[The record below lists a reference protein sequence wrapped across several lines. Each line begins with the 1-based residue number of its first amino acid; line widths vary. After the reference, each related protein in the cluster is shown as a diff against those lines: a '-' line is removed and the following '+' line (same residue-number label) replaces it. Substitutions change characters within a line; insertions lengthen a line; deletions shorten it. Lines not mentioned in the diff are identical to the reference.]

1 MGKSIWAVFC
11 GISEHL
17 QQAKR
22 IGGSGFLVIINPN
35 SCINHAFVIGV
46 DTAMLFISV
55 FILLCKSSNRSFSA
69 FPESRPSFLLRIL
82 SAVLNF
88 GLGLVYF
95 GLGLWLVFK
104 KLTTEKTIL
113 PLHVWLVNLFQG
125 LMWLVLG
132 LTACFRRQRTS
143 IVITLKFYSIMA
155 SVFGG
160 FLCSTSLWAA
170 IVEKEASVD
179 TILDMLVF
187 PGAISLLISS
197 FLGQRYD
204 ATDSG
209 DNHDAFYSP
218 LQGDEVETTN
228 WDDDDV
234 TPFAKAGLLSKVTF
248 WWLNP
253 LLRKGKKKTLE
264 QIDIPKLRRR
274 DQAGTCYYEFKEL
287 LSRRKPKGSSHS
299 PPVLSTLFLWQ
310 WKAISVAGVFA
321 LMKVLAMSAGP
332 LILMAFI
339 EVAEGEEAFK
349 NEGYA
354 LTAVLFLLKCIESVS
369 ERQWFFRM
377 RLIGVRVMSM
387 LSAAIYEKLLRLS
400 SVAKITH
407 GEVVGYVTVDAYRIG
422 EFPYWF
428 HQIWATSLQLCL
440 GLIVLYYCVGV
451 AAIAAVIVIILTVIG
466 NSPLAKL
473 QHKYQF
479 RFMVA
484 QDKMLQ
490 AITEALMNMKILKLY
505 AWESHFKR
513 VIEGLRGEEYRWIK
527 AVQIQKAYY
536 VVLFWSSPVLVPVAT
551 FGACYVLGIPLDASK
566 VFTFL
571 ATVRLIQEPVR
582 QLPDVVGS
590 FIDAWVALNRIT
602 RFLEAPEFQSRG
614 RAPIGNPEEGR
625 YSIYIRTTGI
635 SWDTGYIRPTLRDM
649 NLTVK
654 PGEKVAICGEVGAG
668 KTTLLATIL
677 GEVPNIDGIVRVYG
691 KTAYVSQTAWIQTGT
706 IRENILFGSAMD
718 QHRYQD
724 TLAKCSL
731 IKDLEMLP
739 FGDLTVIGER
749 GVNLSGGQKQRVQLA
764 RALYQNADIYLLDDP
779 FSAVDAHTAT
789 SLFNDYVMEAL
800 SGKTVL
806 LVTHQVDFLPDFD
819 SILIISDGEILR
831 AATYHELLVSSVEF
845 QCLVNAHET
854 AGVQKTNSKPSSF
867 SRNKIPNPEIQKL
880 DTNEQVNIKDQLI
893 KKEEKETGDTGLK
906 PYLQYL
912 RHGRGFL
919 YFSLSNLFLIVFIVG
934 LFVQNYWLAANLHNS
949 SITKPTMIMVYTA
962 IGCSLVIFLFLRS
975 SFQVLLGLGASRS
988 IFLSLLESLFRA
1000 PISFYDSTPLGRILS
1015 RVSSDLS
1022 LVDLDVSN
1030 RVIITVGGTIV
1041 TYFSFAVLA
1050 FFAWELF
1057 FVIIP
1062 MIYLI
1067 IVLQGYYFASAKELM
1082 RITGISK
1089 SAIASHVAE
1098 TAVGAMTIRAFGEE
1112 RQMSLKNLDLID
1124 KNASPFFHSFAATEW
1139 FIERLELICAV
1150 VLSASALFMIMLPH
1164 KDSASGF
1171 IGMALSY
1178 GLSLNL
1184 VLTATM
1190 QNQCLL
1196 ANMMIS
1202 VERLE
1207 QYMHI
1212 SCEAAEIIHE
1222 NRPGPDWP
1230 SVGRVEIHDLKVRY
1244 RPDAPLVLKGISCIF
1259 EGGWKVGIVGRT
1271 GSGKTTLINTLF
1283 RLVEPSEG
1291 KIIVDDVDISKIGLR
1306 DLRSHFGIIP
1316 QEPVLFGGSVRYNLD
1331 PLASHTDK
1339 EIWEVLEKCQ
1349 LKEVVQEKPEGLD
1362 SIVVQDGSNWSMGQ
1376 RQLICL
1382 GRALLKRHK
1391 VLVLDEA
1398 TASIDNATDT
1408 VIQRIIQTA
1417 FADCTVI
1424 TVAHRIPTV
1433 MDCTKVLAM
1442 CDGKIVEYDDPRKL
1456 MKEERSLFGQLVREY
1471 WSHTTNASKGGTTF
1485 T

>member
-1 MGKSIWAVFC
+1 MHASANLSTKSVYPSVLMILLETDTFNCYHTQPSSYLSQLTAMGKSIWAVFC

-880 DTNEQVNIKDQLI
+880 DTNEQVWGPPGPSSCHCWSHFSGHQYRSMIQLHW
-893 KKEEKETGDTGLK
+893 EGYSAE
-906 PYLQYL
+906 
-912 RHGRGFL
+912 
-919 YFSLSNLFLIVFIVG
+919 
-934 LFVQNYWLAANLHNS
+934 
-949 SITKPTMIMVYTA
+949 
-962 IGCSLVIFLFLRS
+962 
-975 SFQVLLGLGASRS
+975 
-988 IFLSLLESLFRA
+988 
-1000 PISFYDSTPLGRILS
+1000 
-1015 RVSSDLS
+1015 
-1022 LVDLDVSN
+1022 
-1030 RVIITVGGTIV
+1030 VIITVGGTIV

>member
-1 MGKSIWAVFC
+1 MTACRYFSPYLYDKMHASANLSTKSVYPSVLMILLETDTFNCYHTQPSSYLSQLTAMGKSIWAVFC

-1230 SVGRVEIHDLKVRY
+1230 SVGRVEIHDLKV
-1244 RPDAPLVLKGISCIF
+1244 
-1259 EGGWKVGIVGRT
+1259 
-1271 GSGKTTLINTLF
+1271 
-1283 RLVEPSEG
+1283 
-1291 KIIVDDVDISKIGLR
+1291 
-1306 DLRSHFGIIP
+1306 
-1316 QEPVLFGGSVRYNLD
+1316 
-1331 PLASHTDK
+1331 
-1339 EIWEVLEKCQ
+1339 LEKCQ

>member
-11 GISEHL
+11 GISEHM
-17 QQAKR
+17 QQAER
-22 IGGSGFLVIINPN
+22 INGSGFLVIFNPN

-46 DTAMLFISV
+46 DTAMLFLS
-55 FILLCKSSNRSFSA
+55 SSNRSFSA
-69 FPESRPSFLLRIL
+69 YPESRPSSLLRIL
-82 SAVLNF
+82 SAVLNC

-95 GLGLWLVFK
+95 GLGLWMVFK
-104 KLTTEKTIL
+104 KLTSQKTIF
-113 PLHVWLVNLFQG
+113 PLHGWLVNLFQG

-132 LTACFRRQRTS
+132 LTACFRRQRPS
-143 IVITLKFYSIMA
+143 IVITVKFYSIMA
-155 SVFGG
+155 SLFGG
-160 FLCSTSLWAA
+160 FLCSTSLWPA

-204 ATDSG
+204 ATGLD

-218 LQGDEVETTN
+218 LQGDKAETTN

-234 TPFAKAGLLSKVTF
+234 TPFPKAGLLIKEGVVKQKEAKGIIPFSSCS
-248 WWLNP
+248 LN
-253 LLRKGKKKTLE
+253 
-264 QIDIPKLRRR
+264 I
-274 DQAGTCYYEFKEL
+274 
-287 LSRRKPKGSSHS
+287 
-299 PPVLSTLFLWQ
+299 VLWQ
-310 WKAISVAGVFA
+310 WKAITVAGVFA
-321 LMKVLAMSAGP
+321 LMKVLAMSVGP

-339 EVAEGEEAFK
+339 VVAEGEEAFK
-349 NEGYA
+349 YEGYA

-387 LSAAIYEKLLRLS
+387 LSAAIYEKLLRLFCCQDHS
-400 SVAKITH
+400 W
-407 GEVVGYVTVDAYRIG
+407 IG

-440 GLIVLYYCVGV
+440 FLIILCYCVGV
-451 AAIAAVIVIILTVIG
+451 AAVAAVIVIILTVIG

-484 QDKMLQ
+484 QDMMLQ

-513 VIEGLRGEEYRWIK
+513 VIEGLRGEEYKWIK
-527 AVQIQKAYY
+527 AVQTQKAYY
-536 VVLFWSSPVLVPVAT
+536 IVLFWSSPVLAPVAT
-551 FGACYVLGIPLDASK
+551 FGACYFLGIPLDASK

-602 RFLEAPEFQSRG
+602 RFLEAPEFQSQG

-635 SWDTGYIRPTLRDM
+635 SWDTGYIRPTLRDI

-654 PGEKVAICGEVGAG
+654 PGVKVAICGEVGAG

-677 GEVPNIDGIVRVYG
+677 GEVPNIDGILSHFSVSFFDLETAKSMISILEKGRLTKVRVYG
-691 KTAYVSQTAWIQTGT
+691 KKAYVSQTAWIQTGT
-706 IRENILFGSAMD
+706 IRENILFGSAVD

-739 FGDLTVIGER
+739 FGDLTIIGER

-764 RALYQNADIYLLDDP
+764 QALYQNADIYLLDDP
-779 FSAVDAHTAT
+779 FSAVDAQTAT

-800 SGKTVL
+800 PGKAVF

-819 SILIISDGEILR
+819 SILIISDGDILR
-831 AATYHELLVSSVEF
+831 ASTYHELLVSSMEF

-854 AGVQKTNSKPSSF
+854 AGVQKNNSKPSSF

-880 DTNEQVNIKDQLI
+880 DTSEHVNIEDQLI

-906 PYLQYL
+906 PHLQYL

-919 YFSLSNLFLIVFIVG
+919 
-934 LFVQNYWLAANLHNS
+934 
-949 SITKPTMIMVYTA
+949 
-962 IGCSLVIFLFLRS
+962 S

-988 IFLSLLESLFRA
+988 IFSSLLESPFRA

-1022 LVDLDVSN
+1022 LVDLDVPNS
-1030 RVIITVGGTIV
+1030 VIITVGGTIG
-1041 TYFSFAVLA
+1041 TYCIFAVLA
-1050 FFAWELF
+1050 FFAWELL

-1062 MIYLI
+1062 MIYLT

-1082 RITGISK
+1082 RITGVSN
-1089 SAIASHVAE
+1089 SAVASHVAE
-1098 TAVGAMTIRAFGEE
+1098 TAAGAMTIRASGEE
-1112 RQMSLKNLDLID
+1112 RQMSLKNLD
-1124 KNASPFFHSFAATEW
+1124 P
-1139 FIERLELICAV
+1139 
-1150 VLSASALFMIMLPH
+1150 SALFMIMLPH

-1184 VLTATM
+1184 VPTATM

-1212 SCEAAEIIHE
+1212 SCEAPAIVDE

-1230 SVGRVEIHDLKVRY
+1230 SAGRVEIHDLKVRY
-1244 RPDAPLVLKGISCIF
+1244 RPDAPLVLKGISCFF

-1271 GSGKTTLINTLF
+1271 GSVKTTLINTLF
-1283 RLVEPSEG
+1283 RVVEPSEG
-1291 KIIVDDVDISKIGLR
+1291 KIIVNDVDISKIGLH

-1316 QEPVLFGGSVRYNLD
+1316 QEPILFGGSVRYILD
-1331 PLASHTDK
+1331 PLAVHTDE
-1339 EIWEVLEKCQ
+1339 EIWEDYFSFINYQGHHFKAGHKDL
-1349 LKEVVQEKPEGLD
+1349 P
-1362 SIVVQDGSNWSMGQ
+1362 
-1376 RQLICL
+1376 ICL
-1382 GRALLKRHK
+1382 IVHLLY
-1391 VLVLDEA
+1391 
-1398 TASIDNATDT
+1398 
-1408 VIQRIIQTA
+1408 
-1417 FADCTVI
+1417 CT
-1424 TVAHRIPTV
+1424 
-1433 MDCTKVLAM
+1433 
-1442 CDGKIVEYDDPRKL
+1442 GKIVEYDDPRKL
-1456 MKEERSLFGQLVREY
+1456 MTEERSLFGQLVREY
-1471 WSHTTNASKGGTTF
+1471 WSRTTNASKGGTTF